1 MVPNSFVSLKL
12 PFGPEEY
19 ANYRSSIKEGEQAD
33 PNDIP
38 PGAKFEVEEQSALSD
53 DGQDLKEKEA
63 NQNGN

>member
-1 MVPNSFVSLKL
+1 MGS
-12 PFGPEEY
+12 EMCIRD
-19 ANYRSSIKEGEQAD
+19 RSSIKEGEQAD

-38 PGAKFEVEEQSALSD
+38 LGAKFEVEEQSALSD